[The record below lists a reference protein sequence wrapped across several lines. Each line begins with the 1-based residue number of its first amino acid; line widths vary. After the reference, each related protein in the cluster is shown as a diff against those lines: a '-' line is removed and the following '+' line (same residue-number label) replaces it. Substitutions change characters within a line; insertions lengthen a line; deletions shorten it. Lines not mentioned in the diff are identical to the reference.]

1 MGIWAK
7 ELWEPE
13 GLRTPGKHGPLNQ
26 LGKAREG
33 SEKLKQRWWSLPGSV
48 PYPLHMCYGC
58 WLTVLGRL
66 LSVKGGGCLLPF
78 YPFLRPF
85 SYYWIASPSL
95 DMRVCA
101 WSYCILLGPW
111 EACFFLGDKGKW
123 EKSGGG
129 GTWKMEGGEA
139 VVWMNYMKEEKN

>member
-1 MGIWAK
+1 MVETAWVYTI
-7 ELWEPE
+7 
-13 GLRTPGKHGPLNQ
+13 
-26 LGKAREG
+26 
-33 SEKLKQRWWSLPGSV
+33 SS
-48 PYPLHMCYGC
+48 PY
-58 WLTVLGRL
+58 VLRL
-66 LSVKGGGCLLPF
+66 LAYCSGQTPVSESGGCLLPF
-78 YPFLRPF
+78 YSFLRPF

-95 DMRVCA
+95 DVRVCA

-139 VVWMNYMKEEKN
+139 VVWMYYMKEEKKLIFFKEIMQTFLCSPQQNLLLLSSKFYVLF